1 MTCRTLPV
9 KGERQRLPA
18 GLRTQFFLAHIV
30 RPTAAALTDAA
41 AEDKHIDQ
49 AAVVHVEVEP
59 VVEARPDDNHRATM
73 GLIGVIGKFTCSADD
88 MRAGD
93 AGDLLRPGRGVGFH
107 VIVAGGAVFI
117 VQTAFQAIVGHGQI
131 VNGGHQSGG
140 AVGQLQAFGRQF
152 VQQNIFEVDFVEVL
166 RTFAA
171 EVREADVRHFIM
183 AAQQAQT
190 QLNLFASFTVALFEV
205 PFAFVAPA
213 ESEGTVRY
221 GHVALLVKGDGFPFR
236 IVLLTKRIHEVGGA
250 QRTACGVITVALL
263 EHHQHRHVGI
273 AAHIIGEILARL
285 IEMELTQHHMAH
297 RQRHR
302 GIGTLL
308 RRQPQIAEFGDFGVV
323 RGDRHGFSAFVADFG
338 KEVGIRGT
346 GLRHVGAP
354 GDNVAG
360 VIPVRR
366 FGDVG
371 LFAPGHRRSWRQVAV
386 PVVEAQAGAADQRQI
401 TGAGGVGNH
410 RHRRDRRETGHAVRT
425 VSFDGIDVGGGNQLI
440 HFLPGGADKPAATAS
455 LFEAFGFVGVFNN
468 RGPCLNRIAM
478 LNFRFPPHLH
488 QTFTHQRVF
497 QAVRAVQIPGV
508 AGAARAT
515 AWFVVRQVRT
525 GARVVS
531 LLRFPGHQTVFH
543 INLPAA

>member
-1 MTCRTLPV
+1 M
-9 KGERQRLPA
+9 
-18 GLRTQFFLAHIV
+18 
-30 RPTAAALTDAA
+30 
-41 AEDKHIDQ
+41 
-49 AAVVHVEVEP
+49 
-59 VVEARPDDNHRATM
+59 VEARPDDNHRATM

-273 AAHIIGEILARL
+273 AAHIVGEILARL
-285 IEMELTQHHMAH
+285 IEVEFTQHHMAH